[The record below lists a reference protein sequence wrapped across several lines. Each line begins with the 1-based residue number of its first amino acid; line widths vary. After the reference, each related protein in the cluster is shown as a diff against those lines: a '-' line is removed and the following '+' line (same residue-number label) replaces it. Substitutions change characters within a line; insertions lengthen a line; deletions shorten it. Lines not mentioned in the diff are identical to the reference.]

1 MFLPDS
7 KTDGLYINLPLKLN
21 TAFLN
26 NSLAAIGTNVID
38 PVAEG
43 GILADYV
50 VTAAYDAS
58 AVAQEARCLPITDDM
73 RFVADCDAD
82 TNVNQILKLCKIGAG
97 NTLDN
102 DGAAST
108 TTGFLIEKILGTRKV
123 AGRFVRKI
131 NVEVN

>member
-1 MFLPDS
+1 MFQPDS
-7 KTDGLYINLPLKLN
+7 KTDGLYLDLPLKLN
-21 TAFLN
+21 TAFAE
-26 NSLAAIGTNVID
+26 NSLAVIGTNVVD

-50 VTAAYDAS
+50 ITAAYDAS
-58 AVAQEARCLPITDDM
+58 ATAQTARCLPITDDM
-73 RFVADCDAD
+73 RFTVDCDAD
-82 TNVNQILKLCKIGAG
+82 TAANQILKLCKVGAG

-108 TTGFLIEKILGTRKV
+108 TTGFLIEKILGDRLV